1 MKLLLQDIMLR
12 ECISMNCYLGI
23 DCGGTKSSFLLTD
36 EMGRLISV
44 HKGPPANYLVNG
56 LMETAEM
63 LKEMV
68 SRIRREDMHGEGRC
82 SCFLALA
89 GYGDIPEEEPRVAQ
103 VMKEAIP
110 SERLSTGNDTENA
123 ISGSLIG
130 QSGIHLIAG
139 TGSIGIGVDLDGKKY
154 RAGGWHHLF
163 GGDEGSGYWIACRLL
178 EHFTKQADGRE
189 EKTLLYDLVMKKLDL
204 KEPEEMLTRVI
215 EEWHGSRQ
223 KIASLSR
230 TVLEG
235 AEAGDPVCLSIYEEA
250 AEELAEI
257 AEAVAGKG
265 NFGSQVLVSWSGGV
279 FHSGKVLLDSLK
291 KVLPER
297 YRLMAPF
304 MGPAGGGVLLA
315 MKAEGLDVSK
325 EILETLRETDLQAEK
340 QIAEG

>member
-1 MKLLLQDIMLR
+1 
-12 ECISMNCYLGI
+12 MNYDLGI
-23 DCGGTKSSFLLTD
+23 DCGGTKTSFLLTD
-36 EMGRLISV
+36 EAGRLISV

-56 LMETAEM
+56 LSETAGM
-63 LKEMV
+63 LKDMV
-68 SRIRREDMHGEGRC
+68 SRIIREDVQEKGSC

-89 GYGDIPEEEPRVAQ
+89 GYGDIPEEEWHVNQ
-103 VMKEAIP
+103 VMKGAIP
-110 SERLSTGNDTENA
+110 VQSLLIGNDTENA
-123 ISGSLIG
+123 IAGSLVG
-130 QSGIHLIAG
+130 QPGIHLIAG

-204 KEPEEMLTRVI
+204 KEPEEMLARVI
-215 EEWHGSRQ
+215 EEWHGSRER
-223 KIASLSR
+223 IASLSR

-235 AEAGDPVCLSIYEEA
+235 TEAEDPVCLSIYKEA

-265 NFGSQVLVSWSGGV
+265 NFGCPVPVSWSGGV
-279 FHSGKVLLDSLK
+279 FHSGKVLLDPLGAA
-291 KVLPER
+291 LPGR

-315 MKAEGLDVSK
+315 MKADGREVSR
-325 EILETLRETDLQAEK
+325 EILEMLRETDLQAEK
-340 QIAEG
+340 QISEG